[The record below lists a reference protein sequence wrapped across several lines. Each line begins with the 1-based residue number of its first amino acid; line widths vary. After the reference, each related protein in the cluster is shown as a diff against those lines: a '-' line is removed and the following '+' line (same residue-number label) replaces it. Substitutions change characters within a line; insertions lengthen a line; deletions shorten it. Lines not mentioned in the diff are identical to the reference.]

1 MDFKSD
7 FLYGNT
13 YRIKTVGIVF
23 FLNLVLTYIC
33 THTHVNDGGGVMGE
47 NGMTFGKFVREHR
60 EALGKSLR
68 SVAAEIEMIPA
79 YLSDI
84 EKGNR

>member
-23 FLNLVLTYIC
+23 FSQIGVNIYMYTYTC
-33 THTHVNDGGGVMGE
+33 
-47 NGMTFGKFVREHR
+47 
-60 EALGKSLR
+60 
-68 SVAAEIEMIPA
+68 
-79 YLSDI
+79 
-84 EKGNR
+84 

>member
-33 THTHVNDGGGVMGE
+33 THTHVNEGGD
-47 NGMTFGKFVREHR
+47 K
-60 EALGKSLR
+60 L
-68 SVAAEIEMIPA
+68 
-79 YLSDI
+79 
-84 EKGNR
+84 